1 MDQTVTLDDIR
12 AAARAIDGAV
22 VRTPLLRSRTL
33 SLLTGADVRVKFENL
48 QFTAAFKERGAL
60 NKLLSLT
67 EAQRQRGVIA
77 MSAGNHAQGVA
88 YHAGRLGIPATIVMP
103 AFTPFVK
110 VKHTRDFGARVV
122 LQGDTLAE
130 AAAHAH
136 ALAEQH
142 DLVFVHPYDDAAV
155 IAGQGTIG
163 LEMLE
168 DMPELDSLIVPVGGG
183 GLISGIAV
191 AAKAL
196 KPGIEMVGVE
206 SSSYSALYQNL
217 AGQPV
222 AVGGDT
228 IAEGI
233 AVRDIGRLPLA
244 LCRSLVDAVLL
255 VDESAIERAI
265 ALFLE
270 IEKTV
275 AEGAGAAGLAALV
288 GNPARFKDRVVGLVL
303 CGGNI
308 DTRLLASIL
317 MRNLVREGRIVRLR
331 IKIPDRPGVLATV
344 ASLVGEAGANIL
356 EVGHQRL
363 FGHVEAKSAE
373 LDIVLEARDRAHSLD
388 VIARIE
394 AAGFKVKLLEQSL
407 IDD

>member
-33 SLLTGADVRVKFENL
+33 SRLTGADVRVKFENL

-67 EAQRQRGVIA
+67 QAQRKRGVIA

-122 LQGDTLAE
+122 LQGDTLSE

-191 AAKAL
+191 AAKTL
-196 KPGIEMVGVE
+196 KPGIEVVGVE
-206 SSSYSALYQNL
+206 SSSYSALHQNL
-217 AGQPV
+217 QGKPV

-244 LCRSLVDAVLL
+244 LCRSLVDEVLL

-288 GNPARFKDRVVGLVL
+288 GYPERFKGRIVGLVL

-331 IKIPDRPGVLATV
+331 IKIPDRPGVLAKV
-344 ASLVGEAGANIL
+344 SALVGDAGANIL

-373 LDIVLEARDRAHSLD
+373 LDIVLETRDRAHSQE
-388 VIARIE
+388 VIATIE
-394 AAGFKVKLLEQSL
+394 AAGFKVKPLEASL